1 MIRREKLLW
10 VLFFSLHQGEPGKDQ
25 APYLF
30 QLCCSLLA
38 AFHLESSGGGE
49 HTRHLSLFEPAD
61 VNLSARVEGSSP
73 GEKQRADLKAI
84 VENRCYFVKTEF
96 ISGWP
101 GSMSVALLHPQQ
113 VISNKLGREE

>member
-1 MIRREKLLW
+1 M
-10 VLFFSLHQGEPGKDQ
+10 HQGEPGKDQ
-25 APYLF
+25 ALYLF

-49 HTRHLSLFEPAD
+49 HTRHLSLFELAD

-73 GEKQRADLKAI
+73 GEKQKADLKAI
-84 VENRCYFVKTEF
+84 AENRRYFVKTEF

-101 GSMSVALLHPQQ
+101 SSPSVALLHPQQ
-113 VISNKLGREE
+113 VTSNKLGREE